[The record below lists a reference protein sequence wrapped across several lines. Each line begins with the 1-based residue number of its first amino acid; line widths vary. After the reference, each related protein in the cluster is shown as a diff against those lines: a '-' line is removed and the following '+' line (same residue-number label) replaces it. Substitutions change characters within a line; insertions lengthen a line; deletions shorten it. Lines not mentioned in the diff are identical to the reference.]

1 MQYLSEM
8 LPIIIYFL
16 LIVLLVVAIIVGI
29 KLIFTITKVD
39 ELIDDVTEKLS
50 SFDRLFNVI
59 NFTTDRFGVISET
72 IISFI
77 TSKLKKLVKPKRK
90 KTKREDEEYEQKKW
104 TWKIY
109 RRSCYR
115 SRTRTFIRTR

>member
-1 MQYLSEM
+1 MEYLNEM

-16 LIVLLVVAIIVGI
+16 LIVLLVVSIIVGI

-59 NFTTDRFGVISET
+59 NFPTDRFGVISET
-72 IISFI
+72 VISFI
-77 TSKLKKLVKPKRK
+77 TSKLKKLMKPKR
-90 KTKREDEEYEQKKW
+90 KTKREDEDYE
-104 TWKIY
+104 
-109 RRSCYR
+109 
-115 SRTRTFIRTR
+115 

>member
-1 MQYLSEM
+1 MEYLSEM

-72 IISFI
+72 VISFI
-77 TSKLKKLVKPKRK
+77 TSKLKKLMKPKRK
-90 KTKREDEEYEQKKW
+90 NKREEEEYE
-104 TWKIY
+104 
-109 RRSCYR
+109 
-115 SRTRTFIRTR
+115 

>member
-1 MQYLSEM
+1 MEYLNEM

-16 LIVLLVVAIIVGI
+16 LIVLLVVSIIVGI

-77 TSKLKKLVKPKRK
+77 TSKLKKLMKPKRK
-90 KTKREDEEYEQKKW
+90 TKKEDEDYE
-104 TWKIY
+104 
-109 RRSCYR
+109 
-115 SRTRTFIRTR
+115 

>member
-77 TSKLKKLVKPKRK
+77 TSKLKKLVKLKRK
-90 KTKREDEEYEQKKW
+90 KTKREDEEYE
-104 TWKIY
+104 
-109 RRSCYR
+109 
-115 SRTRTFIRTR
+115 

>member
-1 MQYLSEM
+1 MEYLNEM

-16 LIVLLVVAIIVGI
+16 LIVLLVVSIIVGI

-72 IISFI
+72 VISFI
-77 TSKLKKLVKPKRK
+77 TSKLKKIMKPKR
-90 KTKREDEEYEQKKW
+90 KTKREDEDYE
-104 TWKIY
+104 
-109 RRSCYR
+109 
-115 SRTRTFIRTR
+115 

>member
-1 MQYLSEM
+1 MEYLNEM

-16 LIVLLVVAIIVGI
+16 LIVLLVVSIIVGI

-72 IISFI
+72 VISFI
-77 TSKLKKLVKPKRK
+77 TSKLKKLMKPKR
-90 KTKREDEEYEQKKW
+90 KTKREDEDYE
-104 TWKIY
+104 
-109 RRSCYR
+109 
-115 SRTRTFIRTR
+115 

>member
-1 MQYLSEM
+1 MEYLNEM
-8 LPIIIYFL
+8 LPIIIYFI
-16 LIVLLVVAIIVGI
+16 LIVLLVVSIIVGI

-72 IISFI
+72 VISFI
-77 TSKLKKLVKPKRK
+77 TSKLKKLMKPKR
-90 KTKREDEEYEQKKW
+90 KTKREDEDYE
-104 TWKIY
+104 
-109 RRSCYR
+109 
-115 SRTRTFIRTR
+115 

>member
-1 MQYLSEM
+1 MEYLNEM

-16 LIVLLVVAIIVGI
+16 LIVLLVVSIIVGI

-59 NFTTDRFGVISET
+59 NFATDRFGVISET
-72 IISFI
+72 VISFI
-77 TSKLKKLVKPKRK
+77 TSKLKKLMKPKRK
-90 KTKREDEEYEQKKW
+90 TKKEDEDYE
-104 TWKIY
+104 
-109 RRSCYR
+109 
-115 SRTRTFIRTR
+115 

>member
-1 MQYLSEM
+1 MEYLNEM

-72 IISFI
+72 VISFI
-77 TSKLKKLVKPKRK
+77 TSKLKKLMKPKRK
-90 KTKREDEEYEQKKW
+90 TKREEEEYE
-104 TWKIY
+104 
-109 RRSCYR
+109 
-115 SRTRTFIRTR
+115 